1 MRTQAPWQVLV
12 AGILAYFLIY
22 CVLTISAAICIWLR
36 WPHVSALLLFTSF
49 AVLTFLVPLGLSWT
63 SSAYK
68 WLIPLHLAHQ
78 AFTVLIYAGHYAA
91 SGLNSSGRLVS
102 KEFGDALY
110 FSLATWSTLG
120 ATDLTVKVD
129 IRSLPPLEALTCIFF
144 LPVFTSILWKM
155 LEDMTPPASE
165 AFLDKNRNRDA

>member
-12 AGILAYFLIY
+12 AGLLAYVLLY
-22 CVLTISAAICIWLR
+22 WMLTISAAICIWLR
-36 WPHVSALLLFTSF
+36 WPHVSALLILTSF
-49 AVLTFLVPLGLSWT
+49 AVLTFLVPLGLSWK

-68 WLIPLHLAHQ
+68 LLIPLHLIHQ
-78 AFTVLIYAGHYAA
+78 VFTVLIYAGHYAV
-91 SGLNSSGRLVS
+91 SGLNSSGSLVS

-120 ATDLTVKVD
+120 AADLTVRVD

-144 LPVFTSILWKM
+144 LPVFTSVLWKM
-155 LEDMTPPASE
+155 LEDMSPPPSE
-165 AFLDKNRNRDA
+165 AFLDKKRNRDG

>member
-12 AGILAYFLIY
+12 AALLAYVLLY

-36 WPHVSALLLFTSF
+36 WPHVSAVLLFTSF
-49 AVLTFLVPLGLSWT
+49 AVLTFLGPLGLSWE

-68 WLIPLHLAHQ
+68 WLIPLHLIHQ
-78 AFTVLIYAGHYAA
+78 VLTVLIYAGHYVA
-91 SGLNSSGRLVS
+91 SGLNSAGGLVS
-102 KEFGDALY
+102 REFGDALY

-120 ATDLTVKVD
+120 AADLTVRED

-144 LPVFTSILWKM
+144 LPVFTSVLWKM
-155 LEDMTPPASE
+155 LEDLTPPPSE
-165 AFLDKNRNRDA
+165 AFLDKKRNRDA

>member
-1 MRTQAPWQVLV
+1 MRRKAPWQVLV
-12 AGILAYFLIY
+12 TALLAYAMFY
-22 CVLTISAAICIWLR
+22 CVLTILSAICIWLR
-36 WPHVSALLLFTSF
+36 WPYVSALLLFASF
-49 AVLTFLVPLGLSWT
+49 AVITFLVPLGLSWK

-68 WLIPLHLAHQ
+68 WLIPLHLIHQ
-78 AFTVLIYAGHYAA
+78 VFTLLIYAGHYVE
-91 SGLNSSGRLVS
+91 SGLNSAGGLVS

-120 ATDLTVKVD
+120 AADLAVRAD

-155 LEDMTPPASE
+155 LEDMTPPPSE
-165 AFLDKNRNRDA
+165 AVLDRKRNRDA